1 MARGELMWPPP
12 PPSRVLTTPPFPLCL
27 GQERVS
33 SKCLPVIADR
43 GIIIDDVAI
52 VVEYIEARR
61 VKGRNG

>member
-1 MARGELMWPPP
+1 
-12 PPSRVLTTPPFPLCL
+12 
-27 GQERVS
+27 
-33 SKCLPVIADR
+33 LPVIADR